1 MWITV
6 VDDALRCVLVGGLA
20 DGGAPCVRGR
30 GEHPVGPG
38 RSGGGGRSSADR
50 AVARCDGG
58 KYRVDNGEVDRGRAA
73 VPDNKSLT
81 DIESSELRAV
91 SIDDI
96 SGVRAPHH
104 ERTPP
109 DRLVKG
115 QRGRYARRAACQQ
128 PWKSDQ
134 RRLGRMP

>member
-1 MWITV
+1 MSLSDTETGRERASGNAERHRWPEMQAAGSIP
-6 VDDALRCVLVGGLA
+6 
-20 DGGAPCVRGR
+20 GAQR
-30 GEHPVGPG
+30 
-38 RSGGGGRSSADR
+38 
-50 AVARCDGG
+50 RCDGG

-73 VPDNKSLT
+73 VPDNTSLT
-81 DIESSELRAV
+81 DIKSGELPAV

-96 SGVRAPHH
+96 SGVRAPRH

-128 PWKSDQ
+128 PWRSDQ